1 MITPEEVFDTQD
13 KMVPDDVYKVI
24 DQLIA
29 LNYNRKQARANV
41 KLSDIYDRLKV
52 RYRITDDFKRIVNF
66 AIDGYKRNWEV
77 REGTRVNNELV
88 SIDFVY
94 IG

>member
-1 MITPEEVFDTQD
+1 MITPEQVFDTQE

-29 LNYNRKQARANV
+29 LNYDRKQGRANV
-41 KLSDIYDRLKV
+41 RLSDIYDRLKV
-52 RYRITDDFKRIVNF
+52 RYKIIDDFKRIIGF
-66 AIDGYKRNWEV
+66 AIESYRRNWEV
-77 REGTRVNNELV
+77 REGVRVNKELV